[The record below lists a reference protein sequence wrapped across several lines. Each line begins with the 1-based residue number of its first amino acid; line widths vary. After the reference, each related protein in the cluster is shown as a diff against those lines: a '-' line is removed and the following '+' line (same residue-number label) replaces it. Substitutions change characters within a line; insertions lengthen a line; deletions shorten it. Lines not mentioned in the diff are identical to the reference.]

1 MRDGNVFNVRNR
13 EIGQRASRNFK
24 PASNPQTGLLIEVIE
39 IGNFRCPMTDARS
52 LSVASFEREFG
63 DAAFVEVAEVERDHL
78 VELLFR
84 RAGERHS

>member
-1 MRDGNVFNVRNR
+1 MVLIL
-13 EIGQRASRNFK
+13 EIVKSGSGHLGILNQRATR
-24 PASNPQTGLLIEVIE
+24 QTGLLIEVIE

>member
-1 MRDGNVFNVRNR
+1 MFLIL
-13 EIGQRASRNFK
+13 EIVKSGSGHLGILNQRATR
-24 PASNPQTGLLIEVIE
+24 QTGLLIEVIE
-39 IGNFRCPMTDARS
+39 IGNFRCPITNARS

>member
-1 MRDGNVFNVRNR
+1 MRDGNGFNFRNR
-13 EIGQRASRNFK
+13 EIGHLGISNRRATR
-24 PASNPQTGLLIEVIE
+24 QTGLLIEVIE
-39 IGNFRCPMTDARS
+39 IGNFRCPMTDGRS

>member
-1 MRDGNVFNVRNR
+1 MVFIL
-13 EIGQRASRNFK
+13 EIVKSGIGHLGITNQRATS
-24 PASNPQTGLLIEVIE
+24 QTGLLIEVIE
-39 IGNFRCPMTDARS
+39 IGNFRCPITDARS

-84 RAGERHS
+84 RAGERHI

>member
-1 MRDGNVFNVRNR
+1 MVLIL
-13 EIGQRASRNFK
+13 EIVKSGSGHLGILNQRATR
-24 PASNPQTGLLIEVIE
+24 QTGLLIEVIE
-39 IGNFRCPMTDARS
+39 IGNFRCPITDARS

>member
-1 MRDGNVFNVRNR
+1 MVLIL
-13 EIGQRASRNFK
+13 EIVKSGSGHLGISNQRATR
-24 PASNPQTGLLIEVIE
+24 QTGLFIEVIE

>member
-1 MRDGNVFNVRNR
+1 MVLIL
-13 EIGQRASRNFK
+13 EIVKSGSGHLGILNQRATR
-24 PASNPQTGLLIEVIE
+24 QTGLLIEVIE
-39 IGNFRCPMTDARS
+39 IGNFRCPITNARS